1 MGLALTFYYYAHTG
15 HRADLDGVRRAA
27 ALLPR
32 LESQGITTKLLV
44 NDFRAA
50 LAAKEYGIEGAV
62 SVESIHDIDLVVD
75 IGDSLF
81 IDSSEELP
89 RHFENFCRDYKKI
102 FRLARDCDDKAQSQ
116 EEVLSPWDENMQAIF
131 IDDIYLDDF
140 EKKDGIVLF
149 YGDSDPK
156 KELLG
161 IAGQLKNR
169 DINLLLGEYF
179 YLGYEDELGEYFT
192 QMYEPEEYKEIIS
205 HSKDVI
211 AFSLQCAIEA
221 KIAGANVVYIEK
233 EKLNECTINV
243 LERLQITYLEKSD
256 FQIDEFILKN
266 SSKRLTKN
274 PLKDNKIDFYIA
286 NKINS

>member
-1 MGLALTFYYYAHTG
+1 MIFYYYAHTG
-15 HRADLDGVRRAA
+15 HRDNLDGVRRAG

-32 LESQGITTKLLV
+32 LESQGVTTKLLV

-50 LAAKEYGIEGAV
+50 LAAKEYGVEGAV
-62 SVESIHDIDLVVD
+62 SIESINDIDLMLN
-75 IGDSLF
+75 IGDALF

-89 RHFENFCRDYKKI
+89 KHFENFCRDYKKI
-102 FRLARDCDDKAQSQ
+102 FRLARDCDDKVQSK
-116 EEVLSPWDENMQAIF
+116 EELLFPWDENMQAIF
-131 IDDIYLDDF
+131 IDDIYLDDS
-140 EKKDGIVLF
+140 EKKDGMVLF

-156 KELLG
+156 KELLEIASKLKDCG
-161 IAGQLKNR
+161 IE
-169 DINLLLGEYF
+169 LLLGEYF

-192 QMYEPEEYKEIIS
+192 QMHEPEEYRSLIL

-211 AFSLQCAIEA
+211 TFSLQCAIEA

-233 EKLNECTINV
+233 EKLNECIINV
-243 LERLQITYLEKSD
+243 LKQFQITYFEKSD
-256 FQIDEFILKN
+256 FQNDKFILKD

-274 PLKDNKIDFYIA
+274 PLKEHKIDFYIA

>member
-1 MGLALTFYYYAHTG
+1 LTFYYYAHTG
-15 HRADLDGVRRAA
+15 HRIDLDGVRRAA
-27 ALLPR
+27 ALLPH
-32 LESQGITTKLLV
+32 LENQGITTKLLV

-50 LAAKEYGIEGAV
+50 LVAKEYGIEGAV
-62 SVESIHDIDLVVD
+62 SVESIHDIDLVLD

-89 RHFENFCRDYKKI
+89 RHFENFCRDYKKV
-102 FRLARDCDDKAQSQ
+102 FRLARDCDDRAQSQ
-116 EEVLSPWDENMQAIF
+116 EEVLSPWDESMRAIF
-131 IDDIYLDDF
+131 IDDIYLDDSD
-140 EKKDGIVLF
+140 KKNGMVLF

-161 IAGQLKNR
+161 MASQLKDRN
-169 DINLLLGEYF
+169 INLLLGEYF

-211 AFSLQCAIEA
+211 TFSLQCAMEA
-221 KIAGANVVYIEK
+221 KSAGANVVYIEK

-243 LERLQITYLEKSD
+243 LEWFQITYLKKND
-256 FQIDEFILKN
+256 FQIDKFILKN

>member
-15 HRADLDGVRRAA
+15 HRDDLDGVRRAG

-81 IDSSEELP
+81 IDSPEELP
-89 RHFENFCRDYKKI
+89 GHFENFCRDYKKI
-102 FRLARDCDDKAQSQ
+102 FRLARDCDDRAQSQ
-116 EEVLSPWDENMQAIF
+116 EEVLYPWDESMRAIF
-131 IDDIYLDDF
+131 IDDIYLDDS

-161 IAGQLKNR
+161 MASQLKDR

-211 AFSLQCAIEA
+211 TFSLQCAMEA
-221 KIAGANVVYIEK
+221 KSAGANVVYIEK

-243 LERLQITYLEKSD
+243 LEQFQIAYHEKSD
-256 FQIDEFILKN
+256 FQINKFLLQDC
-266 SSKRLTKN
+266 SKKIAKN

>member
-1 MGLALTFYYYAHTG
+1 MGLVLTFYYYAHTG
-15 HRADLDGVRRAA
+15 HRDDLDGVRRAG

-62 SVESIHDIDLVVD
+62 SVESIHDIDLVID

-102 FRLARDCDDKAQSQ
+102 FRLARDCDDRPQSQ
-116 EEVLSPWDENMQAIF
+116 EEVLYLWDEDMPAIF
-131 IDDIYLDDF
+131 IDDIYWDDS

-156 KELLG
+156 KELLKITSRFEG
-161 IAGQLKNR
+161 HGVE
-169 DINLLLGEYF
+169 LLLGEYF
-179 YLGYEDELGEYFT
+179 YLGYEDELEEYFT
-192 QMYEPEEYKEIIS
+192 QMYEPEKYKEIIS

-211 AFSLQCAIEA
+211 TFSLQCAMEA
-221 KIAGANVVYIEK
+221 KSAGANVVYIEK

-243 LERLQITYLEKSD
+243 LELFQITYLKKSD
-256 FQIDEFILKN
+256 FQIDKFILQDC
-266 SSKRLTKN
+266 SKKIAKKS
-274 PLKDNKIDFYIA
+274 LKDNKIDFYIA